1 MDSTRKHIG
10 LGILASVFLSPFVGG
25 ALAGYLEG
33 TDVRRGVKIGGIVGG
48 IVALVVGSLALLFF
62 YVGPYQTLQA
72 LSEQTVGGPSSQV
85 GSDISWSEIWLYF
98 APYIIAT
105 GVAVVGSVF
114 GGLAGGG
121 VGSYVTGSQAR
132 APTRSTEETTRKN
145 LIAGVVTSVFLST
158 FVGGAVTG
166 YLNGSGWRKMLRSG
180 ALIGVLVGLLLG
192 AIVLLFGV
200 AIAFGSSGFDGMGEL
215 RGFIVIA
222 GLVFVGNVLLAVI
235 GASIGNAV
243 AHRNPPRH
251 DRTPTQ

>member
-1 MDSTRKHIG
+1 
-10 LGILASVFLSPFVGG
+10 
-25 ALAGYLEG
+25 GYLEG

-48 IVALVVGSLALLFF
+48 IVALVVGSLSLLYF
-62 YVGPYQTLQA
+62 YIGPYETLQA
-72 LSEQTVGGPSSQV
+72 FNQQMAV
-85 GSDISWSEIWLYF
+85 GSQTSSSVSWSDIWLHF

-105 GVAVVGSVF
+105 GVAVVGSVL

-121 VGSYVTGSQAR
+121 VGTYVTGSQAR
-132 APTRSTEETTRKN
+132 APTRSTGGTARKN

-180 ALIGVLVGLLLG
+180 ALVGVLVGLLLG

-200 AIAFGSSGFDGMGEL
+200 AIAFGSSVFDGMSEL

-243 AHRNPPRH
+243 AHRNPPRR
-251 DRTPTQ
+251 DRAPTQ

>member
-10 LGILASVFLSPFVGG
+10 LGMLASVFLSPFVGG
-25 ALAGYLEG
+25 AVAGYLEG

-48 IVALVVGSLALLFF
+48 IVALVVGSLALLYF
-62 YVGPYQTLQA
+62 YIGPYEVLQA
-72 LSEQTVGGPSSQV
+72 MGDQTVGSQSSSGV
-85 GSDISWSEIWLYF
+85 SWSDIWLHF
-98 APYIIAT
+98 GPYIIAT
-105 GVAVVGSVF
+105 GVAVVGSVL

-121 VGSYVTGSQAR
+121 VGTYVTGSQAR

-145 LIAGVVTSVFLST
+145 LIAGVATSVFLST

-180 ALIGVLVGLLLG
+180 ALVGVLVGLLLG

-200 AIAFGSSGFDGMGEL
+200 AIALGSSGFDGMGEL
-215 RGFIVIA
+215 RGFIVLA
-222 GLVFVGNVLLAVI
+222 GLMFVGNVLMAVI

-243 AHRNPPRH
+243 AYRNPPRH
-251 DRTPTQ
+251 GRASTQ